1 MFIHIMII
9 IGDYYWKNNIFFLL
23 FLQFLHHFEI
33 YFPAYLLLFVVL
45 YTYLINSVVYE
56 KYPV

>member
-23 FLQFLHHFEI
+23 FLQFLQHFEI